1 MPVAPVTSYPTVEAV
16 MLRARAYVNDAYNG
30 NQGRILTD
38 VAPFSIEYLNGALEN
53 LQDELRDYEAV
64 TLIRD
69 NYIMSPITAI
79 ANVDPSVQINVSFT
93 GFYNGVSQVALPTL
107 PSDMLVPLFLWER
120 ITGSNLPF
128 TEMEQPQGGLPSYYQ
143 GQSLRFWEWRSDAIW
158 MMGSQSTEDLRL
170 RYQAQLL
177 PLAPSS
183 PTNPFSNV
191 SIVIQASV
199 EALAHLVAYRYARA
213 RGSQMGMIFKQD
225 ADSAMR
231 SIMNRYVLQSQG
243 IRHERIPYNRDDD
256 GWKIPG
262 LA

>member
-1 MPVAPVTSYPTVEAV
+1 MN
-16 MLRARAYVNDAYNG
+16 RARAYVNDAYQG
-30 NQGRILTD
+30 GAGRILTD
-38 VAPFSIEYLNGALEN
+38 TAPFTVEYLNGALEN
-53 LQDELRDYEAV
+53 LQDELRDYESI
-64 TLIRD
+64 TLIKD
-69 NYIMSPITAI
+69 NYIMSPINALPATNPAL
-79 ANVDPSVQINVSFT
+79 QINVSFT
-93 GFYNGVSQVALPTL
+93 GYFDGANQNALPTL
-107 PSDMLVPLFLWER
+107 PSDMLVPIFLWER

-143 GQSLRFWEWRSDAIW
+143 GQSLRFWEWRTDAIW

-170 RYQAQLL
+170 RYLAQLL
-177 PLAPSS
+177 PLAPAT
-183 PTNPFSNV
+183 PTNPFTNV

-199 EALAHLVAYRYARA
+199 ESLAHLVAYRYARA
-213 RGSQMGMIFKQD
+213 RGSQMGMLFKQD